1 MSDFLEI
8 DEEKKSIKKLNLDD
22 LSVDELNEYINILQ
36 DEINRVSK
44 EISNKLASKKN
55 AEKIFK

>member
-22 LSVDELNEYINILQ
+22 LSVDELKEYINILQ
-36 DEINRVSK
+36 TEITRVSK
-44 EISNKLASKKN
+44 EIDSKVVSKKN